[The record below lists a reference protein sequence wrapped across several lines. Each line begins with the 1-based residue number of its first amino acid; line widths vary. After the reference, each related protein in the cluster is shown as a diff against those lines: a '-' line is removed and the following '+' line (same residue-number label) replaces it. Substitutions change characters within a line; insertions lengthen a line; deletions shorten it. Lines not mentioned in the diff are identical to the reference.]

1 MTSPATPLP
10 KLERPP
16 IAEVAC
22 GVVFE
27 SLAIDPVSVGPYAQQ
42 RLAGFP
48 RHEIKPALEDVPPQ
62 GAPSLV
68 FGQGLPRLRTWLIS
82 ADDALVLQLQHDRF
96 FLNWRRAGGAAYP
109 RFSDHAGQRGLLSR
123 SLEEF
128 AAFSEFWNVAH
139 QARPVASRIEL
150 VKIDHLIEGRDWR
163 GISNLADALPWL
175 RPLIGL
181 ARSDAPGLQVQ
192 FAEPRGDGLFTIA
205 LQAPTSV
212 NRTAILETRVAR
224 PVAPG
229 DDLRSAFVEANRE
242 LNAAFAALVPPDQQ
256 HRRFNEASSHG
267 P

>member
-42 RLAGFP
+42 RLADFP
-48 RHEIKPALEDVPPQ
+48 RHELMPALEDVPPQ
-62 GAPSLV
+62 GVPSLV
-68 FGQGLPRLRTWLIS
+68 FNQGLPRLRTWLIS
-82 ADDALVLQLQHDRF
+82 ADDALVLQLQHDRL
-96 FLNWRRAGGAAYP
+96 FLNWRRVGGAAYP
-109 RFSDHAGQRGLLSR
+109 RFSDHDGKPGLLSR
-123 SLEEF
+123 SLEELER
-128 AAFSEFWNVAH
+128 FSSYWEQAH

-150 VKIDHLIEGRDWR
+150 VKIDHLLEGRDWR
-163 GISNLADALPWL
+163 GIHDLAKALPWIE
-175 RPLIGL
+175 PLIGL

-192 FAEPRGDGLFTIA
+192 FAEPRGDGLFTIT

-212 NRTAILETRVAR
+212 NRIATLETRVAR
-224 PVAPG
+224 PVAHG
-229 DDLRSAFVEANRE
+229 DDLRSAFVEANQE
-242 LNAAFAALVPPDQQ
+242 LNAAFAALIPAEQQ
-256 HRRFNEASSHG
+256 HHRFNEAFLND